1 MISYP
6 SPCLIGLDVMPDIE
20 MFKPYCEDSDSNTQT
35 VLDCFEP
42 FLPNKGCKDVL
53 TRCLSTP
60 ICDIE
65 ELTKRQNH
73 IRDCYNVPDE
83 TLKEIALYED
93 DMLWVLHQKDISEEI
108 VDSLDYVYSKWNWL
122 QKTGF
127 NTSQTCLGIK
137 NTYTIL
143 FAPLFGILSPLL
155 SILIPYFVLVFKF
168 KVKIPFVAFA
178 KFVSTLL
185 FKAVM
190 LNLQSNSLCSF
201 QMLTYV
207 VYVLMYFHTLYNT
220 FDTST
225 NTYKVIQFVNTKVK
239 ALTSYLQATT
249 ALLNSSSVPI
259 DLSNYNNNVLRN
271 LVLFKEIQ
279 TNKND
284 VKNRIQE
291 YLSRVDEILM
301 FVSVASL
308 MKNTNACFVDYIDE
322 RDTNTVVIRIEE
334 SYHICLP
341 NSIKNNIQFD
351 STHCLI
357 TGPNAAGKSTLIK
370 SFVINILL
378 AQSLGIAIADSMKLT
393 PLYFINTQI
402 NIPDSKGKQSL
413 FEAEMYRCKY
423 LFDILKELPKSK
435 RCLFVMDE
443 MFNSTNPL
451 EGASSA
457 YAVMK
462 KLSSY
467 KNVCN
472 VVTTH
477 LIMLSKLKNFTKLKM
492 ERSED
497 ESFTYKLQKGI
508 SKQFLAVEMLKNHF
522 DKDVVDEAI
531 RVKNKL
537 LV

>member
-20 MFKPYCEDSDSNTQT
+20 MFKPYCEDSDSRTHT
-35 VLDCFEP
+35 VLDCFEQ
-42 FLPNKGCKDVL
+42 FLPNKGCKEVL
-53 TRCLSTP
+53 IRCLSTP
-60 ICDIE
+60 TCDVE
-65 ELTKRQNH
+65 ELTKRQQH
-73 IRDCYNVPDE
+73 IRDYYNVPDE
-83 TLKEIALYED
+83 TLKELAEYED
-93 DMLWVLHQKDISEEI
+93 DMLWVLHQKGISEEI
-108 VDSLDYVYSKWNWL
+108 VDSLDYVYIKWSWL

-127 NTSQTCLGIK
+127 NTSHTCLGIK
-137 NTYTIL
+137 NTYTVI

-168 KVKIPFVAFA
+168 KVKIPFVNFA

-190 LNLQSNSLCSF
+190 LNLQSQSLCSF
-201 QMLTYV
+201 QTLTYV
-207 VYVLMYFHTLYNT
+207 VYILMYFHTLYNT
-220 FDTST
+220 FDTSR
-225 NTYKVIQFVNTKVK
+225 NTYKVIHFVNTKVK
-239 ALTSYLQATT
+239 GFLRYLHATT
-249 ALLNSSSVPI
+249 GLLHSNYSLPF
-259 DLSNYNNNVLRN
+259 DLSNNNNVLKN
-271 LVLFKEIQ
+271 IVLFKEIQ
-279 TNKND
+279 TNKNNI
-284 VKNRIQE
+284 KTRIQE
-291 YLSRVDEILM
+291 YLSHINEILM
-301 FVSVASL
+301 FVSVASFL
-308 MKNTNACFVDYIDE
+308 KDMKACFVDYID
-322 RDTNTVVIRIEE
+322 DISTVTISMEE

-341 NSIKNNIQFD
+341 ESVKNDIQFD
-351 STHCLI
+351 SSHCLI

-370 SFVINILL
+370 SFVINVLL
-378 AQSLGIAIADSMKLT
+378 AQSLGIAMADSMKLT

-402 NIPDSKGKQSL
+402 NIPDSKGKLSL
-413 FEAEMYRCKY
+413 FEAEMYRCKH
-423 LFDILKELPKSK
+423 LFDILKELPTSK

-462 KLSSY
+462 KLCSY
-467 KNVCN
+467 ENVCN

-492 ERSED
+492 ERSDD
-497 ESFTYKLQKGI
+497 ESFTYKLKKGV
-508 SKQFLAVEMLKNHF
+508 SKQFLAVEMLKDHF
-522 DKDVVDEAI
+522 DQDVVDEAI